1 MKVNKPYFHVS
12 KTLAMVF
19 LLPLIHS
26 ADVLAQ
32 VSMAECAQLEDSLE
46 RLRCYDSVMESSAM
60 ESSAPS
66 SMPVID
72 VPRANPQGQSQPQ
85 PKPVTQSAPQD
96 DFGKTVAM
104 KDAVEETRSE
114 EPGSLGLDDIDG
126 TGELTQRVMT
136 VAAAKQN
143 DFTGW
148 TIEFENGQVWQQ
160 IGTDGYRIRK
170 GEQYTIS
177 KALMDSYLLSNSSNN
192 RKMRVRRIK

>member
-1 MKVNKPYFHVS
+1 MKVNKVNFRVK
-12 KTLAMVF
+12 KTLAMLF
-19 LLPLIHS
+19 LLPLINS
-26 ADVLAQ
+26 VDVLAQ
-32 VSMAECAQLEDSLE
+32 ASMAECAELDDSLE
-46 RLRCYDSVMESSAM
+46 RLRCYDSVMENA
-60 ESSAPS
+60 APS

-72 VPRANPQGQSQPQ
+72 VPRAKSQVQAQPQ
-85 PKPVTQSAPQD
+85 PRPVTKSVPED
-96 DFGKTVAM
+96 DFGKTVS
-104 KDAVEETRSE
+104 KEAVAETRNEETR
-114 EPGSLGLDDIDG
+114 SLGLDDING
-126 TGELTQRVMT
+126 AGEMTQRVMT

-192 RKMRVRRIK
+192 RKIRVRRIK

>member
-1 MKVNKPYFHVS
+1 M
-12 KTLAMVF
+12 LF

-32 VSMAECAQLEDSLE
+32 LSMAECAELEDSLE
-46 RLRCYDSVMESSAM
+46 RLRCYDSAM
-60 ESSAPS
+60 ENSAVENAAPS
-66 SMPVID
+66 SMPVIE
-72 VPRANPQGQSQPQ
+72 VPQAKPQVQSQPQ
-85 PKPVTQSAPQD
+85 PQAATKSAPED
-96 DFGKTVAM
+96 DFGKTVSV
-104 KDAVEETRSE
+104 KEAVEETRSE

-136 VAAAKQN
+136 VATAKQN

-177 KALMDSYLLSNSSNN
+177 RALMDSYLLSNSSNN

>member
-1 MKVNKPYFHVS
+1 MRVYRVYFRVK
-12 KTLAMVF
+12 KTFPMLF

-32 VSMAECAQLEDSLE
+32 LSMAECAALEDSLE
-46 RLRCYDSVMESSAM
+46 RLRCYDAVMENSAM
-60 ESSAPS
+60 GNTAPS
-66 SMPVID
+66 SMPVIE
-72 VPRANPQGQSQPQ
+72 VPRAKPQVQSQPQ
-85 PKPVTQSAPQD
+85 PQPVTKSDPED
-96 DFGKTVAM
+96 DFGKTVSV
-104 KDAVEETRSE
+104 KEAVAETRSE
-114 EPGSLGLDDIDG
+114 EAATLGLDDDAG
-126 TGELTQRVMT
+126 SEMTQRVMT
-136 VAAAKQN
+136 VATARQN

-177 KALMDSYLLSNSSNN
+177 KALMDSYLLSNAANN

>member
-1 MKVNKPYFHVS
+1 MKVNKVNFRVK
-12 KTLAMVF
+12 KTLAMHF
-19 LLPLIHS
+19 LLPLINS
-26 ADVLAQ
+26 VDVLAQ
-32 VSMAECAQLEDSLE
+32 ASMAECAELEDSLE
-46 RLRCYDSVMESSAM
+46 RLRCYDSVMENA
-60 ESSAPS
+60 APS

-72 VPRANPQGQSQPQ
+72 VPRAKSQVQAQPQ
-85 PKPVTQSAPQD
+85 PRPVTKSVPED
-96 DFGKTVAM
+96 DFGKTVS
-104 KDAVEETRSE
+104 KEAVAETRNEETR
-114 EPGSLGLDDIDG
+114 SLGLDDING
-126 TGELTQRVMT
+126 AGEMTQRVMT

-192 RKMRVRRIK
+192 RKIRVRRIK

>member
-1 MKVNKPYFHVS
+1 MRVFKVYFRVK
-12 KTLAMVF
+12 KTLPMLF

-32 VSMAECAQLEDSLE
+32 VSMAQCAELEDSLE
-46 RLRCYDSVMESSAM
+46 RLRCYDSVMENA
-60 ESSAPS
+60 APS
-66 SMPVID
+66 SMPVIA
-72 VPRANPQGQSQPQ
+72 VPRSKPQAQPQSQ
-85 PKPVTQSAPQD
+85 PVTQSAPED
-96 DFGKTVAM
+96 DFGRTVSVKETVA
-104 KDAVEETRSE
+104 ETQNE
-114 EPGSLGLDDIDG
+114 KPVALGLTDIDG
-126 TGELTQRVMT
+126 ASEITERVMT

-192 RKMRVRRIK
+192 RKIRVRRTK

>member
-1 MKVNKPYFHVS
+1 MKVNKVNFRVK
-12 KTLAMVF
+12 KTLAMLF
-19 LLPLIHS
+19 LLPLINS
-26 ADVLAQ
+26 VDVLAQ
-32 VSMAECAQLEDSLE
+32 ASMAECAELEDSLE
-46 RLRCYDSVMESSAM
+46 RLRCYDSVMENA
-60 ESSAPS
+60 APS

-72 VPRANPQGQSQPQ
+72 VPRAKSQVQAQPQ
-85 PKPVTQSAPQD
+85 PRPVTKSVPED
-96 DFGKTVAM
+96 DFGKTVS
-104 KDAVEETRSE
+104 KEAVAETRNEETR
-114 EPGSLGLDDIDG
+114 SLGLDDING
-126 TGELTQRVMT
+126 AGEMTQRVMT

-192 RKMRVRRIK
+192 RKIRVRRIK